1 MWSVSSTFCS
11 AGRFGR
17 NGIIGMPVISKPRL
31 DAVMVHIVLLV
42 NNWRGWIFSLI
53 RYGWTSLL
61 MVMYDF
67 RRFEMLHTKPCDRS
81 AGSSRSGLFGRAFSW
96 EPTQSKSWRQAC
108 YVRLHFEN
116 ESASVWF
123 RPQNYFGLFCL
134 KWLLPG
140 CICLNQDL
148 NRVTLVKVYSSHPEK
163 MDCLVL
169 WIGFMSFCSLPPPA
183 GTASPYMRPHGGSAG
198 LLYAQTWDWFALSR
212 FFFSSFIQRRVPM
225 SFFLTSLKK

>member
-169 WIGFMSFCSLPPPA
+169 WIGFICRSA
-183 GTASPYMRPHGGSAG
+183 HYRPLLALHRHTCDLTGDRQVYYTLRRETG
-198 LLYAQTWDWFALSR
+198 LL
-212 FFFSSFIQRRVPM
+212 
-225 SFFLTSLKK
+225 